1 LVLTF
6 TNTAAFGRRDI
17 PSNGALRLIHSAIV
31 ALALLRVA
39 GAATAVYAQGLPT
52 EPVSVGDGRF
62 VLGAE
67 VTATIANSDPG
78 FFNYIDD
85 EYSMV
90 RNLRVGVTAEVRAA
104 RRLQF
109 LGELRMDYLHVH
121 PFALYARIRPWPE
134 RRFDIQAGR
143 IPPTFGAFG
152 RTSYGG
158 NLLIG
163 SPLAYQYL
171 TSLRPDAL
179 PAVAEDLI
187 GMRARGWLSNFPLG
201 NQDPHSGVPLI
212 NSVRWDTGVQL
223 HGVNGVVEWTGAVT
237 TGSLSNPRV
246 DDDNDGRQVAGRAV
260 VRPNAAVAIGASAA
274 RGAFISRSVQ
284 TALAA
289 GRDVRDGVQEALG
302 VDAEYSAG
310 HFLARSEVI
319 WSQWTLP
326 IALASDRNTAL
337 TATAYLA
344 EARYRLLPGM
354 HVAGRI
360 ERLGFS
366 RLRTAAA
373 MLPWDAPVRRFEL
386 GVGYSVIRNIMVK
399 ASWQRNFRDG
409 GRVRDEGLG
418 ALQVVYWF

>member
-1 LVLTF
+1 
-6 TNTAAFGRRDI
+6 
-17 PSNGALRLIHSAIV
+17 
-31 ALALLRVA
+31 
-39 GAATAVYAQGLPT
+39 
-52 EPVSVGDGRF
+52 
-62 VLGAE
+62 
-67 VTATIANSDPG
+67 
-78 FFNYIDD
+78 
-85 EYSMV
+85 
-90 RNLRVGVTAEVRAA
+90 
-104 RRLQF
+104 
-109 LGELRMDYLHVH
+109 
-121 PFALYARIRPWPE
+121 
-134 RRFDIQAGR
+134 
-143 IPPTFGAFG
+143 
-152 RTSYGG
+152 
-158 NLLIG
+158 
-163 SPLAYQYL
+163 
-171 TSLRPDAL
+171 
-179 PAVAEDLI
+179 
-187 GMRARGWLSNFPLG
+187 
-201 NQDPHSGVPLI
+201 
-212 NSVRWDTGVQL
+212 
-223 HGVNGVVEWTGAVT
+223 VT

>member
-1 LVLTF
+1 VLTF
-6 TNTAAFGRRDI
+6 ANSVAL
-17 PSNGALRLIHSAIV
+17 GAVV
-31 ALALLRVA
+31 ALALA
-39 GAATAVYAQGLPT
+39 PAAATVGYAQGLPT
-52 EPVSVGDGRF
+52 EPVSLGDGRL
-62 VLGAE
+62 VMGAE

-78 FFNYIDD
+78 YFNYIDD

-90 RNLRVGVTAEVRAA
+90 RNVRVGLTAEVRAA

-109 LGELRMDYLHVH
+109 LGELRMDYGHLH

-152 RTSYGG
+152 RSSYGT

-171 TSLRPDAL
+171 TSLRPDSL
-179 PAVAEDLI
+179 PAVADDLI
-187 GMRARGWLSNFPLG
+187 RMRARGWLSTFPLG
-201 NQDPHSGVPLI
+201 NHDEHSGLPLV
-212 NSVRWDTGVQL
+212 NNVRWDTGVQI
-223 HGVNGVVEWTGAVT
+223 HGVNGLVEWTGALT

-246 DDDNDGRQVAGRAV
+246 DDDNDGRQVAGRVV
-260 VRPNAAVAIGASAA
+260 VRPTAALAIGASGA
-274 RGAFISRSVQ
+274 RGAFVSRSVES
-284 TALAA
+284 ALAP
-289 GRDVRDGVQEALG
+289 GRRARDGVQQALG

-326 IALASDRNTAL
+326 VALAADHNTAL
-337 TATAYLA
+337 TATSYLA

-360 ERLGFS
+360 ERLGFN
-366 RLRTAAA
+366 RLRTATVTES
-373 MLPWDAPVRRFEL
+373 WDAPVRRFEL
-386 GVGYSVIRNIMVK
+386 GVGYSVIRNVMVK

-409 GRVRDEGLG
+409 GRIRHEALG
-418 ALQVVYWF
+418 ALQLVYWF